1 MVLQVVPTHH
11 GALLINSWLIFLKFC
26 AVITGNMRRYLQ
38 LVQVAQ
44 VVRLLPIVCRA
55 SQHSFQSVEGVLH
68 NVAQCTCC
76 HFNLSQNKWN
86 SGLRFLTAEIDAPWI
101 WLTD

>member
-26 AVITGNMRRYLQ
+26 AVITGNTRRHLQ

-55 SQHSFQSVEGVLH
+55 SQQFPVLRVCYTMLHS
-68 NVAQCTCC
+68 
-76 HFNLSQNKWN
+76 
-86 SGLRFLTAEIDAPWI
+86 APVVTLI
-101 WLTD
+101 WAKTSETVVYAS